1 VDNHQLTEIT
11 VASESLSASSQ
22 ATAAKRR
29 VAVLGGNR
37 IPFARSDRAYAEAS
51 NQDMFT
57 AALSGLVDRFGLA
70 GERLG
75 AVIGGAVLKHSR
87 DFNLMRE
94 SVLGSALSSYTPA
107 FDLQQACGTGLQAA
121 IAAADGIAAGR
132 YEAAAA
138 GGVDTTSDAPIALG
152 NNLRHT
158 LLGLRRSKSNVER
171 LKLVGKLPAS
181 LGVEIPVNSEPRTGL
196 SMGEHQAITAKEMG
210 IKRVDQDELAAASHR
225 NMAAAYDRGF
235 FDDLVTP
242 FLGLYR
248 DDNLR
253 ADSSAEKLAKLKPVF
268 GVKAGDATMT
278 AGNSTPLTDGASVAL
293 LSTEEWAAERSL
305 TPLAYLVDAET
316 AAVDYVNGAD
326 GLLMAPTYAVPRL
339 LARNGLSLQDF
350 DFYEIHE
357 AFASVVLAHLQAWE
371 SEEYCKERLGLDAA
385 LGSIDRA
392 KLNVNGSSLA
402 AGHPFAATGGR
413 ILAQLAK
420 QVHEAKAQNGG
431 KPVRGLISICAAGGQ
446 GVAAIL
452 EA

>member
-1 VDNHQLTEIT
+1 VPSQSTS
-11 VASESLSASSQ
+11 AESTSTNSQ
-22 ATAAKRR
+22 ATGRR

-37 IPFARSDRAYAEAS
+37 IPFARSDRAYAQAS
-51 NQDMFT
+51 NQDMFV
-57 AALSGLVDRFGLA
+57 AALSGLVDRFNLS

-94 SVLGSALSSYTPA
+94 CVLGSALSSYTPA

-132 YEAAAA
+132 YQVAAA

-152 NNLRHT
+152 NNLRRT
-158 LLGLRRSKSNVER
+158 LLGLRRATSNVDR
-171 LKLVGKLPAS
+171 LRLVGRLPAS

-196 SMGEHQAITAKEMG
+196 SMGEHAAITAKQMG
-210 IKRVDQDELAAASHR
+210 IKRVEQDELAAASHR

-253 ADSSAEKLAKLKPVF
+253 PDSSAEKLAKLKPVF

-293 LSTEEWAAERSL
+293 LATDEWAAEHSI
-305 TPLAYLVDAET
+305 TPLAYWVDAET
-316 AAVDYVNGAD
+316 ASVDYVNGAD

-339 LARNGLSLQDF
+339 LARNGLTLQDF

-385 LGSIDRA
+385 LGPIDRS

-420 QVHEAKAQNGG
+420 QLHEAKAANGG

>member
-1 VDNHQLTEIT
+1 M
-11 VASESLSASSQ
+11 ASESSSSHSQ
-22 ATAAKRR
+22 ATASKRR

-57 AALSGLVDRFGLA
+57 AALGGLVDRFGLA

-152 NNLRHT
+152 NNLRHA

-181 LGVEIPVNSEPRTGL
+181 VGVEIPVNSEPRTGL
-196 SMGEHQAITAKEMG
+196 SMGEHQAITAKQMG

-268 GVKAGDATMT
+268 GAKAGDATMT

-293 LSTEEWAAERSL
+293 LSTEGWAAERSL

-339 LARNGLSLQDF
+339 LARNGLRLQDF

-385 LGSIDRA
+385 LGSIDRS

-420 QVHEAKAQNGG
+420 QLHEAKAKNGG